1 MTLQVFVTQP
11 SICMRLS
18 LCSHQYGIRRVG
30 HFSHNFL
37 LPRNGNLVPKSAFC
51 HFSRATKK
59 SGYLQKSQDRW
70 VHNKNA
76 SDRLTTKHWIS
87 NHLSYD
93 HIVFFVIDWRVPRW
107 LSKKHTCCAKCNLYN
122 ADKETGNSLQ
132 ELGKILQNIQK
143 KLIVVGL
150 WNQ

>member
-1 MTLQVFVTQP
+1 MQGRQSLSCKDDLTQRILMVTCTFQHHMTLQVFVTQP

-93 HIVFFVIDWRVPRW
+93 HFFFFVID
-107 LSKKHTCCAKCNLYN
+107 
-122 ADKETGNSLQ
+122 
-132 ELGKILQNIQK
+132 
-143 KLIVVGL
+143 
-150 WNQ
+150 